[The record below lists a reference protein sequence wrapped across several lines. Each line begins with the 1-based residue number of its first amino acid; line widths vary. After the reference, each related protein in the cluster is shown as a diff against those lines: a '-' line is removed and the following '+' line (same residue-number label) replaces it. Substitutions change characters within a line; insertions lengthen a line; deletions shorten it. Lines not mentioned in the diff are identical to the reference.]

1 MGNCIGGSLALCL
14 NGKKVSPDEGD
25 TELKALAVVDG
36 KIGSDTGSGLCG
48 VPLPLAAVLKSGEV
62 YRLIPQPIQQHSLQA
77 PLAVAECCNGQR
89 VKIVVTRKQ
98 LKLLM
103 NSMEELQLRHIALQ
117 STGKRSQKW
126 RPSLATIPEL

>member
-25 TELKALAVVDG
+25 TDLKALAVVDG
-36 KIGSDTGSGLCG
+36 KIGSEPASGLCG
-48 VPLPLAAVLKSGEV
+48 VPLSLAAVLKSGEV
-62 YRLIPQPIQQHSLQA
+62 HRLIPQPIQQHSLQTL
-77 PLAVAECCNGQR
+77 LAVAECCNGQR
-89 VKIVVTRKQ
+89 VKIVVTKKQ

-103 NSMEELQLRHIALQ
+103 KSMEELQHRHNALQ

-126 RPSLATIPEL
+126 RPSLSTIPEL

>member
-1 MGNCIGGSLALCL
+1 MGNCIGGSLALCH

-25 TELKALAVVDG
+25 TKLEALAVVDG
-36 KIGSDTGSGLCG
+36 KIGSDPGSGLCG
-48 VPLPLAAVLKSGEV
+48 VPLPLAAVLKSGDV

-77 PLAVAECCNGQR
+77 PPAMAECNGQR
-89 VKIVVTRKQ
+89 VKIVVTKKQ

-103 NSMEELQLRHIALQ
+103 KSMEELKLRQ
-117 STGKRSQKW
+117 RSQKW